1 MTNPADNTTPPDA
14 TPTEGTPGE
23 APTTTPEATPGA
35 AAPTEPLSPQ
45 ATEMRNGAIA
55 ALREIYDPEIPVDIY
70 ELGLIYEVNVD
81 VELERIHIVMTLT
94 SPTCP
99 VAESLPLDVETRVR
113 DVEGVSVVNVELVW
127 DPPWSMDRLS
137 EAAKLQMG
145 LT

>member
-1 MTNPADNTTPPDA
+1 MTIPDN
-14 TPTEGTPGE
+14 
-23 APTTTPEATPGA
+23 EATPPESTPSESTSPEA
-35 AAPTEPLSPQ
+35 ASTDAAPPEVEALSPE
-45 ATEMRNGAIA
+45 ATEMRDNAIA

-99 VAESLPLDVETRVR
+99 VAESLPVDVETRVR
-113 DVEGVSVVNVELVW
+113 DVEGVTDVNVELVW
-127 DPPWSMDRLS
+127 DPPWTMERLS

>member
-1 MTNPADNTTPPDA
+1 M
-14 TPTEGTPGE
+14 
-23 APTTTPEATPGA
+23 TTPEQDATSPESTPSDSSPSDTASPGA
-35 AAPTEPLSPQ
+35 PAAEALSPE
-45 ATEMRNGAIA
+45 ATEMRDNAIA

-99 VAESLPLDVETRVR
+99 VAESLPADVETRVR
-113 DVEGVSVVNVELVW
+113 DVEGVNDVNVELVW
-127 DPPWSMDRLS
+127 DPPWTMERLS

>member
-1 MTNPADNTTPPDA
+1 
-14 TPTEGTPGE
+14 
-23 APTTTPEATPGA
+23 
-35 AAPTEPLSPQ
+35 
-45 ATEMRNGAIA
+45 MRENAIA

-99 VAESLPLDVETRVR
+99 VAESLPGDVETRVR
-113 DVEGVSVVNVELVW
+113 DVEGVTDVNVELVW
-127 DPPWSMDRLS
+127 DPPWTMERLS

>member
-1 MTNPADNTTPPDA
+1 MTIPDDDTMQNDPAAP
-14 TPTEGTPGE
+14 GT
-23 APTTTPEATPGA
+23 APTPESEA
-35 AAPTEPLSPQ
+35 LSPQ
-45 ATEMRNGAIA
+45 ATEMRTNAIA

-113 DVEGVSVVNVELVW
+113 DVEGVTDVNVELVW
-127 DPPWSMDRLS
+127 DPPWTMDRLS